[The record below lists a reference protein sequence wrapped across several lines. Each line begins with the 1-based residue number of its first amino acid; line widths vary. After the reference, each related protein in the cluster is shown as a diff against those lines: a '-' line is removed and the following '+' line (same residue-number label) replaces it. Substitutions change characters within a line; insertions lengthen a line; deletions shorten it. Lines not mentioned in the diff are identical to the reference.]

1 MLTWAGMRSWSGTK
15 LHRLFFAFWSL
26 SILFVPARPLRA
38 DSAPFDL
45 VGPVVEAKVSR
56 SGKSLP
62 ISAVPN
68 LQAGDRLWIQ
78 ADFPGDQSARYLL
91 IVAFL
96 QGPTNPPPENWF
108 TPVETWNKKVREE
121 GTLITVPKDA
131 QQALFFLVPDAQG
144 AFATLR
150 STYAAGPAFSSA
162 RRKTLSKPAWIA
174 PAWISFLRR

>member
-1 MLTWAGMRSWSGTK
+1 MLTWVEIRSWSGTK
-15 LHRLFFAFWSL
+15 LHRLSL
-26 SILFVPARPLRA
+26 VLLGLFIFLIPARPLHA

-96 QGPTNPPPENWF
+96 QGPTNPPPEKWF
-108 TPVETWNKKVREE
+108 TPVETWNKQVREE

-131 QQALFFLVPDAQG
+131 QQALFFLAPDAQ
-144 AFATLR
+144 AYRMRPLALH
-150 STYAAGPAFSSA
+150 A
-162 RRKTLSKPAWIA
+162 
-174 PAWISFLRR
+174 